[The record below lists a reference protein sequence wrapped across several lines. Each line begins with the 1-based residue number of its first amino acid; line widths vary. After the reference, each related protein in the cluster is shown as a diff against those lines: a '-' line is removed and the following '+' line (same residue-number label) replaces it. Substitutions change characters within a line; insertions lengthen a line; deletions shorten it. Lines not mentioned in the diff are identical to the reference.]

1 MSGTSSSI
9 RTKVWWNSHW
19 MILFQNCVRQSRS
32 PTKMATAVQLRC
44 YWKQFWSRWA
54 ITGSWE
60 PLVLLGVSI
69 LPLSLQFLYL
79 ILELFWQCDNFC
91 VSCYCRMLAM
101 EKLSTS
107 SMESARCL
115 YPILA
120 DLQCVSQIDDVLYYN
135 IL

>member
-1 MSGTSSSI
+1 
-9 RTKVWWNSHW
+9 
-19 MILFQNCVRQSRS
+19 
-32 PTKMATAVQLRC
+32 
-44 YWKQFWSRWA
+44 
-54 ITGSWE
+54 
-60 PLVLLGVSI
+60 

-101 EKLSTS
+101 KKLSTS